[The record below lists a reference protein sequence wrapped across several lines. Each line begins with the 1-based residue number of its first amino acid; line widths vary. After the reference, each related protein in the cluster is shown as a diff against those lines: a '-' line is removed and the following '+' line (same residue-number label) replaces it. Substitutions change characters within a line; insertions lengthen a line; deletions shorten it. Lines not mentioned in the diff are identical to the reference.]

1 MFHVEPIGLSLL
13 IGGLLGKMFHVEHRL
28 RARFCGFA
36 ASTRFHVELF
46 VMLLDALWIDEINY
60 FRS

>member
-13 IGGLLGKMFHVEHRL
+13 IGGLLGKMFHVEPRL
-28 RARFCGFA
+28 RVRLRGLA
-36 ASTRFHVELF
+36 ASIRFYVELF
-46 VMLLDALWIDEINY
+46 VMLLDALWIDEINH